1 MSDIAIRGSEA
12 GAGRRWVVVWL
23 FAVAALVFVMVV
35 VGGITRL
42 TESGLSM
49 VEWQPATGWLPPLS
63 EEAWQAEFEKYQAF
77 PQYQQVN
84 RGMALDE
91 FKAIYAWEYGHRLL
105 GRLIGLAFFVP
116 FVAFLAMGRI
126 RRAEVPWFL
135 FLFVAGGAQGAL
147 GWFMVQSGLIDR
159 PDVSQYRLAAHLGL
173 AFAILGLLL
182 WTGWR
187 LAEEGRS
194 RAAERTLRWPA
205 TLLGVAVFLQIIA
218 GAFVAGT
225 NAGFIY
231 NTWPLIDGALIPSG
245 LFDFEPAWLAP
256 FEEHLTVQFV
266 HRMIAYLVV
275 GLALWAMLRA
285 RRASSAAARRAGTAV
300 LHAVL
305 LQVAIG
311 IATLLA
317 VVPVWLGALH
327 QAIALVVWAAALY
340 LARLSW
346 TDAGRYR

>member
-1 MSDIAIRGSEA
+1 MSDIAISRSEA
-12 GAGRRWVVVWL
+12 GAGRRAVVVWL
-23 FAVAALVFVMVV
+23 FAVAALVALMVV

-49 VEWQPATGWLPPLS
+49 VEWRPATGWLPPLD
-63 EEAWQAEFEKYQAF
+63 EEAWQAEFEKYKAF
-77 PQYQQVN
+77 PQYLQVN
-84 RGMALDE
+84 SGMALHE
-91 FKAIYAWEYGHRLL
+91 FKLIYAWEYGHRLL

-116 FVAFLAMGRI
+116 FVVFLATGHI

-159 PDVSQYRLAAHLGL
+159 PDVSQYRLAAHLAL
-173 AFAILGLLL
+173 AFAIFGLLL

-187 LAEEGRS
+187 LAEEGRA
-194 RAAERTLRWPA
+194 RTAARTLRWPA
-205 TLLGVAVFLQIIA
+205 TLLAAAVFLQIVA

-231 NTWPLIDGALIPSG
+231 NTWPLIDGALVPSH

-266 HRMIAYLVV
+266 HRVIAYLIV
-275 GLALWAMLRA
+275 GLAVWAMLRA
-285 RRASSAAARRAGTAV
+285 RRAGSATARRGGTAV

-305 LQVAIG
+305 LQVGLG

-327 QAIALVVWAAALY
+327 QASALVVWAAALY
-340 LARLSW
+340 LLRLSW
-346 TDAGRYR
+346 TDAGRTR